1 MRAPPRRPQPVHHL
15 LNRAGHLNPG
25 GLGTRRPRQ
34 DLISQAGYQRSPR
47 GTRKP
52 RDPRHNA
59 GAETSPEHARAA
71 ICHRPRSRPA
81 TFASVV
87 PMRQRGTLIGPH
99 RLSAVRPTDS
109 RSAPPAG
116 THGKTGS
123 RPPPPGTTSRSGAAP
138 HQRNTLPSP
147 SRQSSVGSQDS
158 SLPNAP
164 PLCRGLRRLQD
175 TTTGAHPQRGKSER
189 RTIPSRVKRKPRRW
203 PSVTN
208 GLLASILR
216 NHAIPERTLVECIS
230 FSENGCQV
238 FQKSIGICSEFKK
251 ACARVVRQGILE

>member
-52 RDPRHNA
+52 RHPRHNA

-87 PMRQRGTLIGPH
+87 PMRQRGTLIGHIGCPPCARQTRGRPH
-99 RLSAVRPTDS
+99 PLAPTARQVAVLRP
-109 RSAPPAG
+109 RERPRHPAPP
-116 THGKTGS
+116 
-123 RPPPPGTTSRSGAAP
+123 P

-158 SLPNAP
+158 SLPNCHSAAARGASGYTDRPPRPKGVNSGGRWKTPNAAAP
-164 PLCRGLRRLQD
+164 S
-175 TTTGAHPQRGKSER
+175 TVA
-189 RTIPSRVKRKPRRW
+189 
-203 PSVTN
+203 
-208 GLLASILR
+208 ASS
-216 NHAIPERTLVECIS
+216 NC
-230 FSENGCQV
+230 
-238 FQKSIGICSEFKK
+238 
-251 ACARVVRQGILE
+251 